1 MSPAPL
7 FDPLVTIGDFV
18 ILFVVL
24 LVGLK
29 RKNQIIIWLNLAQIA
44 GLIWF
49 EFFVLKDHGHTPAFF
64 ADDLSLIMIWVY
76 AH

>member
-1 MSPAPL
+1 MLRNGAFIMSPAPL

-29 RKNQIIIWLNLAQIA
+29 RKNQIIIWLNLAQICRPHLVRILRA
-44 GLIWF
+44 QGPRATRRRSSPTI
-49 EFFVLKDHGHTPAFF
+49 
-64 ADDLSLIMIWVY
+64 
-76 AH
+76 